1 VYILLFVAV
10 SPYASGCVCTSLR
23 MASRVVTRRYDR
35 ALARAGLSA
44 ASYSIL
50 ARLHAEGE
58 LALGELAAR
67 LALDRTTLSRELRP
81 LVDGGLVR
89 LGGDPADRRRRIV
102 ALSDDG
108 ARAVARARPLWAEAQ
123 AELAE
128 EFGLDRAD
136 ALRAEL
142 HALVGAA

>member
-1 VYILLFVAV
+1 V
-10 SPYASGCVCTSLR
+10 SVTPYASGCVCTSLR

-35 ALARAGLSA
+35 ALAPAGLRTS
-44 ASYSIL
+44 SYSIV
-50 ARLHAEGE
+50 ARLDAEGE

-81 LVDGGLVR
+81 LVEEGLVR
-89 LGGDPADRRRRIV
+89 LGDDRADRRRRMV
-102 ALSDDG
+102 ALTEDG
-108 ARAVARARPLWAEAQ
+108 RRAVARARPLWAEAQ
-123 AELAE
+123 AELAK

>member
-1 VYILLFVAV
+1 
-10 SPYASGCVCTSLR
+10 

-35 ALARAGLSA
+35 ALAPAGLSA

-50 ARLHAEGE
+50 ARVDAEGAQ
-58 LALGELAAR
+58 ALGELAAR

-81 LVDGGLVR
+81 LVDDELVR
-89 LGGDPADRRRRIV
+89 LAGDPGDRRRRIV
-102 ALSDDG
+102 ELTPAG
-108 ARAVARARPLWAEAQ
+108 KRAVARARPLWAEAQ
-123 AELAE
+123 EELAA
-128 EFGLDRAD
+128 EFGSQRAD